1 MDKDNKLSQPYQDLS
16 PDVVLA
22 AVESRGRACNG
33 SILALNSYE
42 NRVYQVGIEEG
53 GFLITKFYRPERWSD
68 DTILEEHAFALE
80 LEANEIP
87 VVAPLRADDQATLFQ
102 YQNYRFSLSP
112 RKGGRTPELTNP
124 ETLVSLGR
132 FIARL
137 HAVGATHS
145 FQHRPVLT
153 IKRFAIEPSQYLLA
167 QDFIPVELIPA
178 YSSLINDLIPRIQAA
193 FERAGNVKTLRLHG
207 DCHPGN
213 LLWTDDGVHFVDL
226 DDCLTGPAVQDIW
239 MLLSGSRSDMTQQL
253 GDFLDGYY
261 EFYDFDPRELH
272 LLEALRTLRMIHY
285 SAWLARRWQDPA
297 FPQNFPW
304 FDTPRYWD
312 DQILSLREQAALLD
326 EEPLSVVR

>member
-153 IKRFAIEPSQYLLA
+153 IERFAIEPSQYLLA

-272 LLEALRTLRMIHY
+272 LVEALRTLRMIHY